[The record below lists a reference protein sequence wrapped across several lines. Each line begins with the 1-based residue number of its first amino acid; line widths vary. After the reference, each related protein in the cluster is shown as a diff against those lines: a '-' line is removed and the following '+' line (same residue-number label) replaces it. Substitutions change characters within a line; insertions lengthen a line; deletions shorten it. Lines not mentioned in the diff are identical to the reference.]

1 MADATLAELRNR
13 VLQKL
18 KVLQAG
24 ETAEAEDTVL
34 IEGLIVS
41 VNEKLRDLGIAYWSD
56 SACPQSMLEDLA
68 MYVACHAA
76 DDYMDGGQAGTF
88 RQTYE
93 PTAERNL
100 RRLVSSGERFN
111 KPTRAE
117 YF

>member
-1 MADATLAELRNR
+1 
-13 VLQKL
+13 
-18 KVLQAG
+18 
-24 ETAEAEDTVL
+24 
-34 IEGLIVS
+34 
-41 VNEKLRDLGIAYWSD
+41 
-56 SACPQSMLEDLA
+56 
-68 MYVACHAA
+68 
-76 DDYMDGGQAGTF
+76 MDGGQAGTF

>member
-24 ETAEAEDTVL
+24 ETAEAEDSAL
-34 IEGLIVS
+34 IEGLVVS

-68 MYVACHAA
+68 TYVACHAA
-76 DDYMDGGQAGTF
+76 DDYMDGEAAYAF

-100 RRLVSSGERFN
+100 RRLVQSGERFN

>member
-13 VLQKL
+13 TLQKL

-24 ETAEAEDTVL
+24 ESAEAEDVTL
-34 IEGLIVS
+34 IETIAVS
-41 VNEKLRDLGIAYWSD
+41 VNEKLRDLGICYWSD
-56 SACPQSMLEDLA
+56 SAFPQAVVEDLA
-68 MYVACHAA
+68 TYIACHAA
-76 DDYMDGGQAGTF
+76 DDYMDGGQAVSF

-100 RRLVSSGERFN
+100 RRLVQSGERFN